1 MNLPLLA
8 LLALYLVFAGLALRA
23 PESRELAAPA
33 AEHTSEVDPYPTW
46 ASAVIAPQVL
56 PLPLAVY
63 ASP

>member
-8 LLALYLVFAGLALRA
+8 LLALYLVFAGLALRGL
-23 PESRELAAPA
+23 ESRDIAAPTA
-33 AEHTSEVDPYPTW
+33 DHTSEVDPCLPW